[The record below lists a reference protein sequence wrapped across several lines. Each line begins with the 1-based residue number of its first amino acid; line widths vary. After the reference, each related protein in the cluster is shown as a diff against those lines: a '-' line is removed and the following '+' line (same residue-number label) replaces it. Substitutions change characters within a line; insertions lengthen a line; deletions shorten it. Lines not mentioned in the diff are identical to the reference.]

1 MSIQDT
7 IIPSLGLHAGLSGIA
22 YVASRLT
29 NRAEGKDYLW
39 PSGLVI
45 SAWYHSVLRHT
56 LRGVPLTLALRQLD
70 STQQLVLGGVTI
82 WGGRLFYRIVKRSL
96 QRGHD
101 DPRYDDIK
109 TPSAWNLALFTKF
122 LPEAFVQTLIS
133 LSWALPFNGITDS
146 TISAPTEY
154 AGVVHSAAVGLFTV
168 GLGMEVLADW
178 QLESNKDSGKL
189 VRTGVWSIVRHPN
202 YLGDALVHFSIP
214 LLLYADTH
222 FHPLALIGP
231 AINYLFLR
239 YIGGDKEN
247 EASQESRYARDNKEK
262 YAQLKA
268 WQRESNSFW
277 PRVRDVLG
285 NPWAAG
291 LVGAGVAVACVE
303 RFVR

>member
-22 YVASRLT
+22 YVTSRLT

-56 LRGVPLTLALRQLD
+56 LRGVPLTVTLRQLD
-70 STQQLVLGGVTI
+70 PTQQLVLGGVTI

-133 LSWALPFNGITDS
+133 LSWALPFNGIADS

-189 VRTGVWSIVRHPN
+189 VRTGVWSIVRHP
-202 YLGDALVHFSIP
+202 
-214 LLLYADTH
+214 
-222 FHPLALIGP
+222 
-231 AINYLFLR
+231 
-239 YIGGDKEN
+239 
-247 EASQESRYARDNKEK
+247 K
-262 YAQLKA
+262 YAPLPFPHQDLELI
-268 WQRESNSFW
+268 R
-277 PRVRDVLG
+277 
-285 NPWAAG
+285 
-291 LVGAGVAVACVE
+291 AVATSVTPSSTSPSPSSSTPTHTSTH
-303 RFVR
+303 